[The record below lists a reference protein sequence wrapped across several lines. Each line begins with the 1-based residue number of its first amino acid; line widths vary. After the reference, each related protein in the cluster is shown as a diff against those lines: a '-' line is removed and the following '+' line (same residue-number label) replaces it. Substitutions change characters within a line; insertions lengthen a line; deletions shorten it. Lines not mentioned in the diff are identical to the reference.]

1 MGGKCDYPVCP
12 GHHHKFSDCQ
22 TEALHALSLHG
33 GLYDDGQTGHV
44 EWRIHATVFYFPES
58 AQFSREST
66 GMEFDVYFPAGEHYI
81 VYCDDRG
88 HVGSTTFSS
97 RTEAE
102 NAFAEIQ
109 RAYDA
114 WDSQDG
120 EE

>member
-22 TEALHALSLHG
+22 TEA
-33 GLYDDGQTGHV
+33 
-44 EWRIHATVFYFPES
+44 
-58 AQFSREST
+58 
-66 GMEFDVYFPAGEHYI
+66 
-81 VYCDDRG
+81 
-88 HVGSTTFSS
+88 
-97 RTEAE
+97 E